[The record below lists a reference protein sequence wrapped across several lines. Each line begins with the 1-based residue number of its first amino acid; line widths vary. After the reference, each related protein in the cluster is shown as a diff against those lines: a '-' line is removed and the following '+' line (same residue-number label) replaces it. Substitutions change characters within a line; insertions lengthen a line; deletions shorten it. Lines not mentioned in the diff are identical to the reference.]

1 MAKVKLTIDD
11 KEYTEDQFQ
20 RDLVRMFDTYRDSD
34 WMGSPSCYGVDC
46 GDCPLGDKTNTAVCS
61 VTKAKAFDL
70 IKSVHDWAKEK
81 PIITNFDKLK
91 ETFGKD
97 VVHYIESRPYKEKWL
112 DEEYKEPKGESKNDD

>member
-20 RDLVRMFDTYRDSD
+20 RDLARMFDTYRHDSD

-46 GDCPLGDKTNTAVCS
+46 GDCPLGSKTNTAVCS

-70 IKSVHDWAKEK
+70 IKLVHDWAKEH
-81 PIITNFDKLK
+81 PIITNKDMLK
-91 ETFGKD
+91 KTFGD
-97 VVHYIESRPYKEKWL
+97 DTLDYIKSMFYEEWL
-112 DEEYKEPKGESKNDD
+112 DKEYKEPKGEKR